1 MNLAEKIRTI
11 PDFPTPGIL
20 FRDITPLL
28 ADRRALGEAIDEM
41 SRPWRNLDIDLV
53 ASVEARG
60 FIFSSAMAIQLG
72 AGFVPVRKA
81 GKLPYLTR
89 SVEYTL
95 EYRSDVLH
103 VHEDA
108 VSPGQ
113 RVLIVDDLL
122 ATGGTAGAA
131 TELIEGLGA
140 EVVGMSF
147 LVELTGLGGR
157 AHLAGRRITSVLQF

>member
-41 SRPWRNLDIDLV
+41 SRPWRNQDIDLV